1 METPTPRVRVC
12 SPTHAP
18 ARVPVRGHARA
29 TPLEPSL
36 SVTAHPPL
44 PLRAARSG
52 PQGILAPSGER
63 EAHATHRTHAL
74 ARPTSPRRRKSCIAC
89 GSLVPQGQ
97 TSGGVCVLVG
107 GPQDEVSLE
116 DGG

>member
-63 EAHATHRTHAL
+63 EAHATHMPWLVPLRLDGGSPVTHVVVS
-74 ARPTSPRRRKSCIAC
+74 SPRAKR
-89 GSLVPQGQ
+89 Q
-97 TSGGVCVLVG
+97 GGVCVLVG